1 MSMSSDVHSIVAW
14 VGLDWA
20 DKRHELRLLPA
31 GATQS
36 EALQLEQKPEALQ
49 NWVADLRRRFP
60 QGHIAVAL
68 EQSRGPLLYAL
79 MNYDFLVL
87 YPVPPKS
94 LAKYREAFH
103 QSGSKSDPGDADLLL
118 DMVRSHR
125 DRLHAWLPDDPLTRQ
140 LRLMVEYRRKL
151 VGDRIQITNRLTAL
165 LKHYFPQA
173 LEWAGPLE
181 KPFVCEF
188 LRRWPSLPDLQKASA
203 FELREFDQTHG
214 VRRSPTLADRFEEI
228 QAALPLTRDTAIT
241 QASVLMAQTSVDHLR
256 ILLSSIEHFNQVIQA
271 LFKEHPDHNLFYCL
285 PGAGDVLAPR
295 LLVAF
300 GSDRTRYQD
309 SDEVERFTGIAPVV
323 ERSGKACWIHSR
335 MACPKFLRQTFHEFS
350 AYSRFWSPWAQA
362 YYQQARSRG
371 VGHHAAVRSL
381 AFKWIR
387 ILYRCWKSRA
397 LYDEAFYQRALLRR
411 GSPLAHSV
419 GLYPVRNDGGKG

>member
-1 MSMSSDVHSIVAW
+1 MSMRSNMPSIVAW

-20 DKRHELRLLPA
+20 DKRHEVRLMPA
-31 GATQS
+31 GSTQS
-36 EALQLEQKPEALQ
+36 EALQLDQKPEALQ
-49 NWVADLRRRFP
+49 NWVAELRRRFP
-60 QGHIAVAL
+60 QDHIAVAL
-68 EQSRGPLLYAL
+68 EQSRGPVLYAL

-94 LAKYREAFH
+94 LAKYRQAFH
-103 QSGSKSDPGDADLLL
+103 PSGSKSDPGDADLIL
-118 DMVRSHR
+118 DMVRTHR
-125 DRLHAWLPDDPLTRQ
+125 DRLHPWLPDDPLTRQ

-165 LKHYFPQA
+165 LKQYFPQA

-181 KPFVCEF
+181 KPFICEF
-188 LRRWPSLPDLQKASA
+188 LCRWPSLPDLKRATSS
-203 FELREFDQTHG
+203 ELREFDETYG
-214 VRRSPTLADRFEEI
+214 ARRSPTLADRFEEI
-228 QAALPLTRDTAIT
+228 QSALPLTSDSAIT
-241 QASVLMAQTSVDHLR
+241 RASILMAQTTVAQLR
-256 ILLSSIEHFNQVIQA
+256 TLLSSIAQFNQVIQG
-271 LFKEHPDHNLFYCL
+271 LFREHPDHNLFYCL

-300 GSDRTRYQD
+300 GFDRSRYQD
-309 SDEVERFTGIAPVV
+309 ADEVERFTGIAPVI

-362 YYQQARSRG
+362 YYQQSRQRG
-371 VGHHAAVRSL
+371 IDHHAAVRSL

-387 ILYRCWKSRA
+387 ILYRCWKNRT
-397 LYDEAFYQRALLRR
+397 LYDEAFYQRALQRR

-419 GLYPVRNDGGKG
+419 GLYPVRSDGGKG